1 MGLFD
6 NISWQVGQKAASRLK
21 VPSSIREKSTT
32 ISKALRGDISGVAG
46 DVINRKFG
54 LTPALGSFGSNIAPF
69 GTAQQI
75 IGGISIDEYRSV
87 FEQANSTNYGKS
99 NLWAIS
105 VVDLKPQ
112 ENSDF
117 NYVNFFATSVQ
128 YSALDGTGNAQ
139 KANSGFFD
147 VPENQMPTEFQITTL
162 DDVEGSIKR
171 WFQERFD
178 RCYRPDGTH
187 GIPIEYLMLVEVQ
200 HCVVSGGSGGDKA
213 YVSRRV
219 CRVGRMDHNLD
230 RRDDAM
236 EEVNFTL
243 VQHDS
248 FIPA

>member
-6 NISWQVGQKAASRLK
+6 NIAWQVGQKAVSRLK
-21 VPSSIREKSTT
+21 VPSAIRENATT
-32 ISKALRGDISGVAG
+32 IGKALRGDISGVAG

-54 LTPALGSFGSNIAPF
+54 LTPALGSFGSNLLPF

-75 IGGISIDEYRSV
+75 IGGVSLDDYRSV
-87 FEQANSTNYGKS
+87 FDQANSTDYAKG

-105 VVDLKPQ
+105 IIDLKPQ
-112 ENSDF
+112 NGSPF
-117 NYVNFFATSVQ
+117 NAVNFFATNVQ
-128 YSALDGTGNAQ
+128 YSALDGGGNAQ

-162 DDVEGSIKR
+162 DDAHGNIKR

-187 GIPIEYLMLVEVQ
+187 GIPIEYLMLVEIQ
-200 HCVVSGGSGGDKA
+200 HAVVSGGGGGDKSFVA
-213 YVSRRV
+213 RRI
-219 CRVGRMDHNLD
+219 CRTGRMDHNLD
-230 RRDDAM
+230 RRDDSM

-243 VQHDS
+243 VQHDT